1 MRKLFSLLLILIAAS
16 TFADDVPS
24 YSSYV
29 NDYAGV
35 ISEKDKAS
43 MEDVAKEV
51 EEKTG
56 AQIAVLTVKS
66 MAPYT
71 SIDQFGM
78 AVAEKWKVGQKDK
91 DTGIILILAMEERR
105 VRIEVGYG
113 LEGIFNDAK
122 VGRILD
128 NTVLPYFRGGDFSA
142 GLRRGMF
149 KIADTIGTE
158 MNVELDERTKMQDN
172 TFTEKLCMLIF
183 FIIFVSIFV
192 MMIRRMNNAKR
203 TGRRY
208 YGSSFGAMYPGHG
221 HGRVIGDIAVGAGKI
236 AIESG
241 LSILAMALIRRN
253 FTDGLRFE
261 DEGIFSSVMAR
272 ENRTSMNQFLKSRI

>member
-1 MRKLFSLLLILIAAS
+1 MRKLFSFLLIFLALSA
-16 TFADDVPS
+16 FADDIPG
-24 YSSYV
+24 YSGYV

-56 AQIAVLTVKS
+56 AQIAVLTVRT
-66 MAPYT
+66 MTPYT
-71 SIDQFGM
+71 SIDDFSM
-78 AVAEKWKVGQKDK
+78 AVAEKWKVGEKGK
-91 DTGIILILAMEERR
+91 DTGIIIVLAMEERKI
-105 VRIEVGYG
+105 RIDVGYG
-113 LEGIFNDAK
+113 LEGIFNDAR

-128 NTVLPYFRGGDFSA
+128 NNIIPYFRGGDFSA

-172 TFTEKLCMLIF
+172 TFTERLCMLIF
-183 FIIFVSIFV
+183 FIIFVSIFL

-208 YGSSFGAMYPGHG
+208 YGNSFGAMYPGYG
-221 HGRVIGDIAVGAGKI
+221 HGRGSFGG
-236 AIESG
+236 
-241 LSILAMALIRRN
+241 
-253 FTDGLRFE
+253 
-261 DEGIFSSVMAR
+261 FSSRGCGGFGGGFGGFGGGGFGGGGA
-272 ENRTSMNQFLKSRI
+272 SRGF

>member
-1 MRKLFSLLLILIAAS
+1 MRKLFSLLLIMIAAS

-35 ISEKDKAS
+35 ISDKDKTS

-91 DTGIILILAMEERR
+91 DTGIILILAMEERQ

-128 NTVLPYFRGGDFSA
+128 NTVIPYFRGGDFSA

-208 YGSSFGAMYPGHG
+208 YGSSFGAMYPGYG
-221 HGRVIGDIAVGAGKI
+221 HGRGSFGG
-236 AIESG
+236 
-241 LSILAMALIRRN
+241 
-253 FTDGLRFE
+253 
-261 DEGIFSSVMAR
+261 FSSRGCGGFGGGFGGFGGGGFGGGGA
-272 ENRTSMNQFLKSRI
+272 SRGF

>member
-1 MRKLFSLLLILIAAS
+1 MRKLLFLLLIFFSLNA
-16 TFADDVPS
+16 FADDIPS

-35 ISEKDKAS
+35 ITEKDKTS
-43 MEDVAKEV
+43 MESVAKEV
-51 EEKTG
+51 EDKTG

-66 MAPYT
+66 MAPYA
-71 SIDQFGM
+71 SIEDFGM

-91 DTGIILILAMEERR
+91 DTGIIIILAMEERK

-113 LEGIFNDAK
+113 LEGIFNDARA
-122 VGRILD
+122 GRILD
-128 NTVLPYFRGGDFSA
+128 NTILPYFRGGDFSA

-158 MNVELDERTKMQDN
+158 MDVELDERAKMQDN
-172 TFTEKLCMLIF
+172 SFTESLCLLLF

-192 MMIRRMNNAKR
+192 LMIRRMNNAKR

-208 YGSSFGAMYPGHG
+208 YGSSFGAMYPGYG
-221 HGRVIGDIAVGAGKI
+221 HGRGSFGG
-236 AIESG
+236 
-241 LSILAMALIRRN
+241 
-253 FTDGLRFE
+253 
-261 DEGIFSSVMAR
+261 FSSRGCGGFGGFGGGGA
-272 ENRTSMNQFLKSRI
+272 SRGF

>member
-1 MRKLFSLLLILIAAS
+1 MRKLFLLLLIIIASIAL
-16 TFADDVPS
+16 ADDVPG

-35 ISEKDKAS
+35 ITEKDKTS
-43 MEDVAKEV
+43 MEEVAKEV

-66 MAPYT
+66 MEPYA
-71 SIDQFGM
+71 SIDEFGM
-78 AVAEKWKVGQKDK
+78 AVAEKWKVGEKGK
-91 DTGIILILAMEERR
+91 DTGIIIILAMEERK

-128 NTVLPYFRGGDFSA
+128 NTIIPYFRGGDFSA

-158 MNVELDERTKMQDN
+158 MNVELDERAKMQDN
-172 TFTEKLCMLIF
+172 NFTERLCMLIF
-183 FIIFVSIFV
+183 FIIFVSIFL

-208 YGSSFGAMYPGHG
+208 YGSSFGAM
-221 HGRVIGDIAVGAGKI
+221 
-236 AIESG
+236 
-241 LSILAMALIRRN
+241 
-253 FTDGLRFE
+253 
-261 DEGIFSSVMAR
+261 
-272 ENRTSMNQFLKSRI
+272 

>member
-1 MRKLFSLLLILIAAS
+1 MRKLFLLLLIIIASIAL
-16 TFADDVPS
+16 ADDVPG
-24 YSSYV
+24 YSGYV

-35 ISEKDKAS
+35 ITEKDKTS
-43 MEDVAKEV
+43 MEEVAKEV

-66 MAPYT
+66 MEPYA
-71 SIDQFGM
+71 SIDEFGM
-78 AVAEKWKVGQKDK
+78 AVAEKWKVGEKGK
-91 DTGIILILAMEERR
+91 DTGIIIILAMDERK

-128 NTVLPYFRGGDFSA
+128 NTIIPYFRGGDFSA

-158 MNVELDERTKMQDN
+158 MNVELDERAKMQDN
-172 TFTEKLCMLIF
+172 NFTERLCMLIF
-183 FIIFVSIFV
+183 FIIFVSIFL

-208 YGSSFGAMYPGHG
+208 YGSSFGTMYPGYG
-221 HGRVIGDIAVGAGKI
+221 HGRGSFGG
-236 AIESG
+236 
-241 LSILAMALIRRN
+241 
-253 FTDGLRFE
+253 
-261 DEGIFSSVMAR
+261 FSSRGCGGFGGFGGGGFGGGGA
-272 ENRTSMNQFLKSRI
+272 SRGF

>member
-1 MRKLFSLLLILIAAS
+1 MRKLFLLLLIIIASIAL
-16 TFADDVPS
+16 ADDVPG
-24 YSSYV
+24 YSGYV

-35 ISEKDKAS
+35 ITEKDKTS
-43 MEDVAKEV
+43 MEEVAKEV

-66 MAPYT
+66 MEPYA
-71 SIDQFGM
+71 SIDEFGM
-78 AVAEKWKVGQKDK
+78 AVAEKWKVGEKGK
-91 DTGIILILAMEERR
+91 DTGIIIILAMEERK

-128 NTVLPYFRGGDFSA
+128 NTIIPYFRGGDFSA

-158 MNVELDERTKMQDN
+158 MNVELDERAKMQDN
-172 TFTEKLCMLIF
+172 NFTERLCMLIF
-183 FIIFVSIFV
+183 FIIFVSIFL

-208 YGSSFGAMYPGHG
+208 YGSSFGTMYPGYG
-221 HGRVIGDIAVGAGKI
+221 HGRGSFGG
-236 AIESG
+236 
-241 LSILAMALIRRN
+241 
-253 FTDGLRFE
+253 
-261 DEGIFSSVMAR
+261 FSSRGCGGFGGFGGGGFGGGGA
-272 ENRTSMNQFLKSRI
+272 SRGF

>member
-1 MRKLFSLLLILIAAS
+1 MRKLFFLLLIFFSLNA
-16 TFADDVPS
+16 FADDIPG

-35 ISEKDKAS
+35 ITEKDKAS
-43 MEDVAKEV
+43 MESVAKEV
-51 EEKTG
+51 EDKTG

-66 MAPYT
+66 MAPYA
-71 SIDQFGM
+71 SIEDFGM

-91 DTGIILILAMEERR
+91 DTGIIIILAMEERK

-113 LEGIFNDAK
+113 LEGIFNDARA
-122 VGRILD
+122 GRILD
-128 NTVLPYFRGGDFSA
+128 NTILPYFRGGDFSA

-158 MNVELDERTKMQDN
+158 MDVELDERAKMQDN
-172 TFTEKLCMLIF
+172 SFTESLCLLLF

-192 MMIRRMNNAKR
+192 LMIRRMNNAKR

-208 YGSSFGAMYPGHG
+208 YGSSFGAMYPGYG
-221 HGRVIGDIAVGAGKI
+221 HGRGSFGG
-236 AIESG
+236 
-241 LSILAMALIRRN
+241 
-253 FTDGLRFE
+253 
-261 DEGIFSSVMAR
+261 FSSRGCGGFGGFGGGGFGGGGA
-272 ENRTSMNQFLKSRI
+272 SRGF

>member
-1 MRKLFSLLLILIAAS
+1 MRKLFLLLLIFIASIAL
-16 TFADDVPS
+16 ADDVPG

-35 ISEKDKAS
+35 ITEKDKTS
-43 MEDVAKEV
+43 MEEVAKEV

-66 MAPYT
+66 MEPYA
-71 SIDQFGM
+71 SIDEFGM
-78 AVAEKWKVGQKDK
+78 AVAEKWKVGEKGK
-91 DTGIILILAMEERR
+91 DTGIIIILAMEERK

-113 LEGIFNDAK
+113 LEGIFNDAR

-128 NTVLPYFRGGDFSA
+128 NTIIPYFRGGDFSA

-158 MNVELDERTKMQDN
+158 MNVELDERAKMQDN
-172 TFTEKLCMLIF
+172 NFTERLCMLIF
-183 FIIFVSIFV
+183 FIIFVSIFL

-208 YGSSFGAMYPGHG
+208 YGSSFGTMYPGYG
-221 HGRVIGDIAVGAGKI
+221 HGRGSFGG
-236 AIESG
+236 
-241 LSILAMALIRRN
+241 
-253 FTDGLRFE
+253 
-261 DEGIFSSVMAR
+261 FSSRGCGGFGGFGGGGFGGGGA
-272 ENRTSMNQFLKSRI
+272 SRGF

>member
-1 MRKLFSLLLILIAAS
+1 MRKLFSYLLIFLALSA
-16 TFADDVPS
+16 FADDIPG
-24 YSSYV
+24 YSGYV

-56 AQIAVLTVKS
+56 AQIAVLTVRT
-66 MAPYT
+66 MTPYT
-71 SIDQFGM
+71 SIDDFSM
-78 AVAEKWKVGQKDK
+78 AVAEKWKVGEKGK
-91 DTGIILILAMEERR
+91 DTGIIIVLAMEERKI
-105 VRIEVGYG
+105 RIDVGYG
-113 LEGIFNDAK
+113 LEGIFNDAR
-122 VGRILD
+122 VGRIMD
-128 NTVLPYFRGGDFSA
+128 NIIIPYFRGGDFSA

-172 TFTEKLCMLIF
+172 TFTERLCMLIF
-183 FIIFVSIFV
+183 FIIFVSIFL

-208 YGSSFGAMYPGHG
+208 YGNSFGAMYPGYG
-221 HGRVIGDIAVGAGKI
+221 HGRGSFGG
-236 AIESG
+236 
-241 LSILAMALIRRN
+241 
-253 FTDGLRFE
+253 
-261 DEGIFSSVMAR
+261 FSSRGCGGFGGGFGGFGGGGFGGGGA
-272 ENRTSMNQFLKSRI
+272 SRGF

>member
-1 MRKLFSLLLILIAAS
+1 MRKLFLLLLIIIASIAL
-16 TFADDVPS
+16 ADDVPG

-35 ISEKDKAS
+35 ITEKDKTS
-43 MEDVAKEV
+43 MEEVAKEV

-66 MAPYT
+66 MEPYA
-71 SIDQFGM
+71 SIDEFGM
-78 AVAEKWKVGQKDK
+78 AVAEKWKVGEKGK
-91 DTGIILILAMEERR
+91 DTGIIIILAMDERK

-128 NTVLPYFRGGDFSA
+128 NTIIPYFRGGDFSA

-158 MNVELDERTKMQDN
+158 MNVELDERAKMQDN
-172 TFTEKLCMLIF
+172 NFTERLCMLIF
-183 FIIFVSIFV
+183 FIIFVSIFL

-208 YGSSFGAMYPGHG
+208 YGSSFGTMYPGYG
-221 HGRVIGDIAVGAGKI
+221 HGRGSFGG
-236 AIESG
+236 
-241 LSILAMALIRRN
+241 
-253 FTDGLRFE
+253 
-261 DEGIFSSVMAR
+261 FSSRGCGGFGGFGGGGFGGGGA
-272 ENRTSMNQFLKSRI
+272 SRGF

>member
-1 MRKLFSLLLILIAAS
+1 MKKLFFLLLIFLAIS
-16 TFADDVPS
+16 LYADDVPG

-29 NDYAGV
+29 NDYAGM

-91 DTGIILILAMEERR
+91 DTGIILILAMEERQ

-128 NTVLPYFRGGDFSA
+128 NNVIPYFRGGDFSA

-149 KIADTIGTE
+149 KIADIIGTE
-158 MNVELDERTKMQDN
+158 MNVELDERAKMQDN
-172 TFTEKLCMLIF
+172 TFTEKLCILIF
-183 FIIFVSIFV
+183 FIIFASIFV
-192 MMIRRMNNAKR
+192 MMIRRMHNAKR

-221 HGRVIGDIAVGAGKI
+221 HGRGSFGG
-236 AIESG
+236 
-241 LSILAMALIRRN
+241 
-253 FTDGLRFE
+253 
-261 DEGIFSSVMAR
+261 FSSRGCGGFGGGFGGFGGGGFGGGGA
-272 ENRTSMNQFLKSRI
+272 SRGF

>member
-1 MRKLFSLLLILIAAS
+1 MRKLFSYLLIFLALSA
-16 TFADDVPS
+16 FADDIPG
-24 YSSYV
+24 YSGYV

-56 AQIAVLTVKS
+56 AQIAVLTVRT
-66 MAPYT
+66 MTPYT
-71 SIDQFGM
+71 SIDDFSM
-78 AVAEKWKVGQKDK
+78 AVAEKWKVGEKGK
-91 DTGIILILAMEERR
+91 DTGIIIVLAMEERKI
-105 VRIEVGYG
+105 RIDVGYG
-113 LEGIFNDAK
+113 LEGIFNDAR

-128 NTVLPYFRGGDFSA
+128 NNIIPYFRGGDFSA

-172 TFTEKLCMLIF
+172 TFTERLCMLIF
-183 FIIFVSIFV
+183 FIIFVSIFL

-208 YGSSFGAMYPGHG
+208 YGNSFGAMYPGYG
-221 HGRVIGDIAVGAGKI
+221 HGRGSFGG
-236 AIESG
+236 
-241 LSILAMALIRRN
+241 
-253 FTDGLRFE
+253 
-261 DEGIFSSVMAR
+261 FSSRGCGGFGGGFGGFGGGGFGGGGA
-272 ENRTSMNQFLKSRI
+272 SRGF

>member
-1 MRKLFSLLLILIAAS
+1 MRKLFLLLLIFIASIAL
-16 TFADDVPS
+16 ADDVPG

-35 ISEKDKAS
+35 ITEKDKTS
-43 MEDVAKEV
+43 MEEVAKEV

-66 MAPYT
+66 MEPYA
-71 SIDQFGM
+71 SIDEFGM
-78 AVAEKWKVGQKDK
+78 AVAEKWKVGEKGK
-91 DTGIILILAMEERR
+91 DTGIIIILAMEERK

-113 LEGIFNDAK
+113 LEGIFNDAR

-128 NTVLPYFRGGDFSA
+128 NNIIPYFRGGDFSA

-158 MNVELDERTKMQDN
+158 MNVELDERAKMQDN
-172 TFTEKLCMLIF
+172 NFTESLCIFIF
-183 FIIFVSIFV
+183 FVIFVTIFIL
-192 MMIRRMNNAKR
+192 MIRRMNNAKR

-208 YGSSFGAMYPGHG
+208 YGSSFGAMYPGYG
-221 HGRVIGDIAVGAGKI
+221 HGRGSFGG
-236 AIESG
+236 
-241 LSILAMALIRRN
+241 
-253 FTDGLRFE
+253 
-261 DEGIFSSVMAR
+261 FSSRGCGGFGGGFGGFGGGGFGGGGA
-272 ENRTSMNQFLKSRI
+272 SRGF

>member
-1 MRKLFSLLLILIAAS
+1 MRKLFLLLLIIIASIAL
-16 TFADDVPS
+16 ADDVPG

-35 ISEKDKAS
+35 ITEKDKTS
-43 MEDVAKEV
+43 MEEVAKEV

-66 MAPYT
+66 MEPYA
-71 SIDQFGM
+71 SIDEFGM
-78 AVAEKWKVGQKDK
+78 AVAEKWKVGEKGK
-91 DTGIILILAMEERR
+91 DTGIIIILAMEERK

-128 NTVLPYFRGGDFSA
+128 NTIIPYFRGGDFSA

-158 MNVELDERTKMQDN
+158 MNVELDERAKMQDN
-172 TFTEKLCMLIF
+172 NFTERLCMLIF
-183 FIIFVSIFV
+183 FIIFVSIFL

-208 YGSSFGAMYPGHG
+208 YGSSFGTMYPGYG
-221 HGRVIGDIAVGAGKI
+221 HGRGSFGG
-236 AIESG
+236 
-241 LSILAMALIRRN
+241 
-253 FTDGLRFE
+253 
-261 DEGIFSSVMAR
+261 FSSRGCGGFGGFGGGGFGGGGA
-272 ENRTSMNQFLKSRI
+272 SRGF

>member
-1 MRKLFSLLLILIAAS
+1 MRKLFLLLLIFIASIAL
-16 TFADDVPS
+16 ADDVPG

-35 ISEKDKAS
+35 ITEKDKTS
-43 MEDVAKEV
+43 MEEVAKEV

-66 MAPYT
+66 MEPYA
-71 SIDQFGM
+71 SIDEFGM
-78 AVAEKWKVGQKDK
+78 AVAEKWKVGEKGK
-91 DTGIILILAMEERR
+91 DTGIIIILAMEERK

-113 LEGIFNDAK
+113 LEGIFNDAR

-128 NTVLPYFRGGDFSA
+128 NNIIPYFRGGDFSA

-158 MNVELDERTKMQDN
+158 MNVELDERAKMQDN
-172 TFTEKLCMLIF
+172 NFTERLCMLIF
-183 FIIFVSIFV
+183 FIIFVSIFL

-208 YGSSFGAMYPGHG
+208 YGSSFGTMYPGYG
-221 HGRVIGDIAVGAGKI
+221 HGRGSFGG
-236 AIESG
+236 
-241 LSILAMALIRRN
+241 
-253 FTDGLRFE
+253 
-261 DEGIFSSVMAR
+261 FSSRGCGGFGGFGGGGFGGGGA
-272 ENRTSMNQFLKSRI
+272 SRGF